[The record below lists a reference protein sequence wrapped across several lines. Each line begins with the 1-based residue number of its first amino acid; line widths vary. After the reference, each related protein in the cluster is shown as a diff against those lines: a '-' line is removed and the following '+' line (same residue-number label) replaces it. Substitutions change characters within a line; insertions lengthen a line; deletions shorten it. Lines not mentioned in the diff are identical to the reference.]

1 MINQNMD
8 NRVVKL
14 EESVDLAPKL
24 TDFMTK
30 LKAGQD
36 VTAERAALRAE
47 FAKIKEAAELYKA
60 SGDKNGCPKSTIGWI
75 MQSTK

>member
-1 MINQNMD
+1 
-8 NRVVKL
+8 
-14 EESVDLAPKL
+14 
-24 TDFMTK
+24 MTK

-60 SGDKNGCPKSTIGWI
+60 SGVKRWLHRSTMVG
-75 MQSTK
+75 